1 MDRSN
6 VFAMRTSGGS
16 VKVVFEGQHYLK
28 TENADEIYAAAQ
40 QLRKKDTEEYRERLR
55 NLLDPHY
62 REVVMSDLER
72 DNLGN
77 LYLEGF
83 NQPLGEGMVSL
94 IEEHHEQDLPTAPF
108 KEFWKRLQLNPNQK
122 AREDFFEYV
131 RDFGLTITDE
141 GYVILYKAVDRN
153 PHADL
158 DNDLVEF
165 VGQEYLKHQVS
176 RSNPN
181 PEDVFVVEDEDGEY
195 AIVEEE
201 ATSTVPPIEDDVDF
215 LNVGDLSVTNLLEE
229 AKARGIVDQING
241 LEFRFEGIDHV
252 LGHLKDDDPDAYPL
266 PDIRDALRKE
276 VMCPKDV
283 VLADFEDDPRTLLPV
298 MKHEGVINDY
308 EFQGIN
314 KVSVTRDGRSVLLD
328 SLENTKMGDRMAED
342 LAAAR
347 PDLVDPTPDTTELEY
362 HGTLAE
368 MYTLIVESSDAQ
380 FQPWYEGGEYGNE
393 IDLGEMISMPREE
406 CDPNSN
412 VACSQGLHVGS
423 HKYVE
428 SFGSN
433 MDVILACVVSPRDI
447 VALPDR
453 DHSKVRFCRYLPYA
467 TMERNDDG
475 SWEEIEAVQ
484 VSTHRLEDD
493 FDYGGALE
501 NLENQED
508 LSDVQQDRKKIL
520 EERVQ
525 QLHTAE

>member
-1 MDRSN
+1 M
-6 VFAMRTSGGS
+6 
-16 VKVVFEGQHYLK
+16 KVIFEGNHYLK

-62 REVVMSDLER
+62 REVVMGDLER
-72 DNLGN
+72 DNMGN

-94 IEEHHEQDLPTAPF
+94 IKDHHDQDLSTDPF
-108 KEFWKRLQLNPNQK
+108 KEFWKRLQLNPNEK

-158 DNDLVEF
+158 DNDFVEF
-165 VGQEYLKHQVS
+165 VGQEYLKHQMM
-176 RSNPN
+176 RSKEA

-201 ATSTVPPIEDDVDF
+201 ASSTDLPGGDDAVDF

-229 AKARGIVDQING
+229 AAARDVVESLTSYTVYFQGTEYTVASLRDEG
-241 LEFRFEGIDHV
+241 LGTH
-252 LGHLKDDDPDAYPL
+252 PL
-266 PDIRDALRKE
+266 PQIRDALREE
-276 VMCPKDV
+276 VMCPLDV
-283 VLADFEDDPRTLLPV
+283 VLGDFKDDPRTLLPV

-308 EFQGIN
+308 EFQGID
-314 KVSVTRDGRSVLLD
+314 KVSVTRDGRSVLLQ
-328 SLENTKMGDRMAED
+328 SLEDTKMGDRMAED
-342 LAAAR
+342 LARAR
-347 PDLVDPTPDTTELEY
+347 PDLVEPTPDTTEIEY

-368 MYTLIVESSDAQ
+368 MYTLIVEASDAQ
-380 FQPWYEGGEYGNE
+380 FEPWYDGGEYGNE

-406 CDPNSN
+406 CDPNSE

-453 DHSKVRFCRYLPYA
+453 DHSKVRFCRYFPYA
-467 TMERNDDG
+467 TMKRNDDG

-493 FDYGGALE
+493 FDYDEALE
-501 NLENQED
+501 DLEEEED
-508 LSDVQQDRKKIL
+508 LSDVQEDRKKIL

-525 QLHTAE
+525 QVHSTE

>member
-1 MDRSN
+1 MDNSN

-16 VKVVFEGQHYLK
+16 VKVIFEGNHYLK

-40 QLRKKDTEEYRERLR
+40 QLRKKDTEDKRQRLR

-62 REVVMSDLER
+62 REVVMGDLER
-72 DNLGN
+72 DNMGN

-108 KEFWKRLQLNPNQK
+108 KEFWKRLQLNPNEK

-158 DNDLVEF
+158 DNDFVEF
-165 VGQEYLKHQVS
+165 VGQEYLKHQMM
-176 RSNPN
+176 RSKEA
-181 PEDVFVVEDEDGEY
+181 PEDVFVVEDEEGDY

-201 ATSTVPPIEDDVDF
+201 ATSTDLPGGDDDVDF

-229 AKARGIVDQING
+229 AAARGIVHKVNEQ
-241 LEFRFEGIDHV
+241 EVRFEGIDHMV
-252 LGHLKDDDPDAYPL
+252 AHLRDGDLDAYPI
-266 PDIRDALRKE
+266 PEIRNALREE
-276 VMCPKDV
+276 VMCPMDV
-283 VLADFEDDPRTLLPV
+283 DLLDFQDNLRTLLPV

-308 EFQGIN
+308 EFQGID
-314 KVSVTRDGRSVLLD
+314 KVSVTRDGRSVLLQ
-328 SLENTKMGDRMAED
+328 SVENTKMGDRMAED
-342 LAAAR
+342 LARAR
-347 PDLVDPTPDTTELEY
+347 PDLVDIDPDTPDLEY
-362 HGTLAE
+362 HGTLGE
-368 MYTLIVESSDAQ
+368 MYTLIVNSSDAQ
-380 FQPWYEGGEYGNE
+380 FQPWYDGGTYGNE
-393 IDLGEMISMPREE
+393 IDLGEMVSMPREK
-406 CDPNSN
+406 CDPNSE

-423 HKYVE
+423 HKYVR

-433 MDVILACVVSPRDI
+433 MDVMLACVVSPRDI
-447 VALPDR
+447 VALPDQ

-467 TMERNDDG
+467 VMEEGEDG

-484 VSTHRLEDD
+484 VSTDQLEDD
-493 FDYGGALE
+493 FDYGGTLE
-501 NLENQED
+501 DLRDQED
-508 LSDVQQDRKKIL
+508 LSDVQEDRKRIL

-525 QLHTAE
+525 QVH